1 MEKNNIKTLNVMN
14 TLNGHTQHIVNEIN
28 GLFNDKRYERLRN
41 AILYA
46 LAVRY
51 KEEISNK
58 SDVVIN
64 FIPDA
69 VTNQE
74 FLLMNIFDDDDLEI
88 MLNFCYGDY
97 KAVRG
102 SLSNRIVDV
111 VNKCFNGCCVFN
123 TPLNVAFFNKGYL
136 TINKFIMLESVKGGK
151 FHAIDTTT
159 RIRFTF
165 TSPCFPIYELSNI
178 LKHLKANAVKT
189 YKLRVTASREIEV
202 KAANI
207 DDARAMVKDIVNGDP
222 LVSADIDDIQR
233 VFSEEEYE
241 FSTNED
247 DYLRVLDDAT
257 CTNKDIYA
265 IHFDETCN
273 THLFDVLEDEFIA
286 MLDLGLINGDGSY
299 YFLKPLSVEEIKK
312 YRKMF
317 ATGFRDIFEKAEN
330 KKC

>member
-14 TLNGHTQHIVNEIN
+14 ALNGHTQRIVNEIN
-28 GLFNDKRYERLRN
+28 GLFNDKRYERLRS

-51 KEEISNK
+51 KDEIKKK
-58 SDVVIN
+58 SDIIIN

-74 FLLMNIFDDDDLEI
+74 FLLMNVFDDDDLEI

-97 KAVRG
+97 KAVRE
-102 SLSNRIVDV
+102 SLSSRIADV
-111 VNKCFNGCCVFN
+111 VDKCFNGFCVFN
-123 TPLNVAFFNKGYL
+123 TPLNVTYFNKGYL
-136 TINKFIMLESVKGGK
+136 TYNKFIMLESVKGGK
-151 FHAIDTTT
+151 FHVIDTTT
-159 RIRFTF
+159 HIRFSF
-165 TSPCFPIYELSNI
+165 TSSCFPIYELSNI
-178 LKHLKANAVKT
+178 LKHLKANAVKA

-207 DDARAMVKDIVNGDP
+207 DEARAMVKDIVNGDP
-222 LVSADIDDIQR
+222 LVSADIDDIQH

-247 DYLRVLDDAT
+247 DYLRVLDDDA
-257 CTNKDIYA
+257 CTKQEIYA
-265 IHFDETCN
+265 ICSDETCK
-273 THLFDVLEDEFIA
+273 TSLFDVLEDEFIA

-299 YFLKPLSVEEIKK
+299 YFLKPLSIEEIKK

-317 ATGFRDIFEKAEN
+317 ATGFRDIFEKVKN